1 MEDTAAI
8 IKLLHPPSVDP
19 FDSFQNGIILQ
30 YLLIIIPIYTQ
41 SDIERHSVLPKSKK
55 ETSINSSLF
64 CVSVDLFSRAVA
76 SQVFSALVSLT
87 SVFEMGT
94 GGPSRSSALTS
105 QYTIVQK
112 AQWKLNKGERN
123 EVAKIRRS
131 SPRPISISRL
141 NVLPH
146 LHLWPIN
153 HVVYMG
159 PYSFRMGD
167 LISEFVSR
175 LDAFSVYQCRT

>member
-1 MEDTAAI
+1 MDIKSIISKGYVVRNLVEDTAAI
-8 IKLLHPPSVDP
+8 VKLLHPPSVDP
-19 FDSFQNGIILQ
+19 FDSSQSGIILQ

-94 GGPSRSSALTS
+94 GGPSRSSTLT
-105 QYTIVQK
+105 I
-112 AQWKLNKGERN
+112 
-123 EVAKIRRS
+123 
-131 SPRPISISRL
+131 
-141 NVLPH
+141 
-146 LHLWPIN
+146 
-153 HVVYMG
+153 
-159 PYSFRMGD
+159 
-167 LISEFVSR
+167 
-175 LDAFSVYQCRT
+175 